1 MAVWGLIASLVAA
14 ASAVRSTPQMSN
26 TITVLS
32 EGIEQETPGSA
43 KSKLNKIWYSILEDE
58 GEPGEAPWS
67 IAPLKLMSVVA
78 DIPILG
84 HFLKYFFEDLTT
96 TFSWRKDVGMPPGHT
111 KAIHPIGSV
120 ALVKL
125 LWDEAAV
132 KDAGYTGVFKTNQ
145 ENALI
150 RIGPAGAPKSEGMAP
165 GAALKVFRDGQESVN
180 TFMLYSLR
188 GQKGFNQFEHML
200 CNHLSDFGDDF
211 GFAER
216 QLVKSFKMASIYP
229 FATGLSQ
236 WAQEPDLP
244 AEKMKFPFVLCLR
257 PVDEIR
263 SKFAEY
269 KTKKF
274 EHIQDQLGLLNKT
287 DIYDIY
293 AAAEPNTTLTKI
305 GVLNMRT
312 PFVKTKF
319 GDTKLFFRH
328 DWFEND
334 LMRRPDWAPVV
345 DDEDFWFKEGANRRY
360 SDVDP
365 GPADDSLEQNAWVGG
380 YNPTSVND
388 MVNDAKK
395 GGEGSLLQTNAR
407 PRCPMAYLHQGDN
420 SFVQTLLSR

>member
-1 MAVWGLIASLVAA
+1 MAVLVLIASLVAV
-14 ASAVRSTPQMSN
+14 ASAVRSTPQMAN
-26 TITVLS
+26 AVLS
-32 EGIEQETPGSA
+32 SGTESAPIGSA
-43 KSKLNKIWYSILEDE
+43 EAKSNEIWHSILADED
-58 GEPGEAPWS
+58 EPGEAPWS
-67 IAPLKLMSVVA
+67 IAPLKLMSAAA

-132 KDAGYTGVFKTNQ
+132 KEAGYTGVFRKNQ

-150 RIGPAGAPKSEGMAP
+150 RIGPAGAPKPEGMAP
-165 GAALKVFRDGQESVN
+165 GAALKVFRDNMDSVN

-200 CNHLSDFGDDF
+200 CNKLSDFGDDF

-216 QLVKSFKMASIYP
+216 QLVKSFKMASEYP
-229 FATGLSQ
+229 FTTGLSQ
-236 WAQEPDLP
+236 WAEESGLRYD
-244 AEKMKFPFVLCLR
+244 KMKFPFVLCLR
-257 PVDEIR
+257 PVDDIR
-263 SKFAEY
+263 SKFAEH

-274 EHIQDQLGLLNKT
+274 EHIQEQLGLLNAKT
-287 DIYDIY
+287 NFYDIY
-293 AAAEPNTTLTKI
+293 AAPEPNTNLTKI

-312 PFVKTKF
+312 KFRKTKF

-328 DWFEND
+328 DWFESD
-334 LMRRPDWAPVV
+334 LELREDWRPVV
-345 DDEDFWFKEGANRRY
+345 DHKDFWLKEGANRRY

-365 GPADDSLEQNAWVGG
+365 GPADDTLEQNAWVGG
-380 YNPTSVND
+380 YNPGSVND

-395 GGEGSLLQTNAR
+395 GGGGSLLQTSSR

-420 SFVQTLLSR
+420 SFVQSLLSR